1 MVAFFKSAFALQ
13 YVLWDDPFQV
23 VTHLSVKK
31 KKNRIRDLRSF
42 TSLFARISRCHNTLV
57 HFREG
62 VIL

>member
-31 KKNRIRDLRSF
+31 KKTELEICEVLRHYLQGYLGV
-42 TSLFARISRCHNTLV
+42 TTLLCTFEKV
-57 HFREG
+57 
-62 VIL
+62 